1 MASTVTGP
9 HPEGATPADA
19 MGLQPLTVLIA
30 ALLLAAVPARAA
42 LVQLEGMRLPE
53 PRVRGAANVPYD
65 RPADGDTPIVSLTT
79 PDGAVL
85 RLLLDSGA
93 SVSLV
98 TERLVQR
105 LGLPVSPLPPG
116 ALRLAGAGAGCQ
128 DLRPGRVQLPQLTV
142 GGMQIDGLEAL
153 VMPALGIPPGSD
165 GVLGAPLFRQLP
177 LLVDPVGRRLRLGPD
192 LDRAGVAPAGATRLP
207 LRWRH
212 AVPLLE
218 LQDSRGTQGSALLDT
233 GAEGLFVSRNLAARL
248 RPQGPVQALR
258 IAGFCGDES
267 ALQMDLEGLQ
277 LAGTPVGKR
286 SMIVTDSGILAALEV
301 EAVVGQ
307 PLLRDR
313 RQLWLLNREQPVLLL
328 W

>member
-1 MASTVTGP
+1 M
-9 HPEGATPADA
+9 
-19 MGLQPLTVLIA
+19 VLIA
-30 ALLLAAVPARAA
+30 AVLLAGAPAPAA

-53 PRVRGAANVPYD
+53 PRVRGSADVPYD

-79 PDGAVL
+79 PDGTVL

-98 TERLVQR
+98 TDQLVRR
-105 LGLPVSPLPPG
+105 LGLSVSALPAG

-128 DLRPGRVQLPQLTV
+128 DLRPGRVQLPELTV
-142 GGMQIDGLEAL
+142 GGVQIDGLEAL
-153 VMPALGIPPGSD
+153 VMPSLGVPPGSD

-177 LLVDPVGRRLRLGPD
+177 LLVDPVQRRLRLGPD
-192 LDRAGVAPAGATRLP
+192 LDRAGMAPAGATRLP
-207 LRWRH
+207 LHWRH
-212 AVPLLE
+212 AVPLLD
-218 LQDSRGTQGSALLDT
+218 LHDSRGTQGSALLDT
-233 GAEGLFVSRNLAARL
+233 GAEGLFVSRHLAARL
-248 RPQGPVQALR
+248 RPQGPVRPLR

-277 LAGTPVGKR
+277 VAGTPIGRR

>member
-1 MASTVTGP
+1 
-9 HPEGATPADA
+9 
-19 MGLQPLTVLIA
+19 MGLRPLTLLIA
-30 ALLLAAVPARAA
+30 AVLMAAAPARGA

-53 PRVRGAANVPYD
+53 PRVRGTADVPYE

-79 PDGAVL
+79 PDGTVL

-98 TERLVQR
+98 TDRLVQR
-105 LGLPVSPLPPG
+105 LGLPVSALPPG

-128 DLRPGRVQLPQLTV
+128 DLRPGRVRLPELTV
-142 GGMQIDGLEAL
+142 GGAQIKGLEAL
-153 VMPALGIPPGSD
+153 VMPALGVPPGSD
-165 GVLGAPLFRQLP
+165 GVLGAPLFRQVS
-177 LLVDPVGRRLRLGPD
+177 LLVDPVGRRLRLAPD
-192 LDRAGVAPAGATRLP
+192 LSGAGVAPAGASRLP
-207 LRWRH
+207 LHWRH

-218 LQDSRGTQGSALLDT
+218 LQDSRGNRGSALLDT
-233 GAEGLFVSRNLAARL
+233 GAEGLFVSRDLAARL
-248 RPQGPVQALR
+248 RSQGPVRPLR

-277 LAGTPVGKR
+277 LAGTPVGRR